1 MERSKELSMDQ
12 TFLQKLTEAV
22 FDNLNNEQFG
32 AEDLANEIGLSRSQI
47 HRKLQKINGK
57 SITQFIRETRLE
69 DGHRLLEEEVGTV
82 PEIAYQVGFSRPTYF
97 ITSFHEYFGYTPG
110 EVENEKLEPSA
121 NRDLSDEGAT
131 IFPIHGK
138 KLEVAKKS
146 NQEADDKG
154 RRRHTAIMFT
164 DIVGYT
170 ALMGSNEDRA

>member
-1 MERSKELSMDQ
+1 MK
-12 TFLQKLTEAV
+12 KL
-22 FDNLNNEQFG
+22 L
-32 AEDLANEIGLSRSQI
+32 
-47 HRKLQKINGK
+47 
-57 SITQFIRETRLE
+57 
-69 DGHRLLEEEVGTV
+69 
-82 PEIAYQVGFSRPTYF
+82 
-97 ITSFHEYFGYTPG
+97 TSFSATEKARKRFYRQSESLEYFGYTPG

-154 RRRHTAIMFT
+154 RRRHTTIMFT